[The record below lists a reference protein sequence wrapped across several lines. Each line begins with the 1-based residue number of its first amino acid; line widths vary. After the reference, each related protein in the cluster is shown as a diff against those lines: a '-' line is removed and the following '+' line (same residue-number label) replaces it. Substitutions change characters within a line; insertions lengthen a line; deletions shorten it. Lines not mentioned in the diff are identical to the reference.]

1 MRAKLL
7 LISSPN
13 WLDSANPPRT
23 RDLEALSQAVQALR
37 PPRRVSTEP
46 LAKDFGLRLEF
57 EHLYLYAGQH
67 GCVPL
72 RFTNTGDKA
81 IRRICFSGSCK
92 AFEKADRPIEFEKSV
107 HLAPGGATE
116 NRNCDFDLR
125 QTSGNYALDFS
136 GSFLDEQD
144 LWHAFQGSFTLTV
157 HSEAYSDPLP
167 GDIKGQWIEVP
178 LEEDPDATYLL
189 RKKQEA
195 SQRPTAMVL
204 KAEPLYRVT
213 SNAALISF
221 TDTQSDRVIW
231 VWTGTHCTIGK
242 APNSDLACV
251 LLPDN
256 VENKEKNKLISRKHC
271 SIEIQPNRVILEDLK
286 STNGTFVDNVRI
298 RSPVTLRNG
307 QMISLAAKLF
317 LHYLDFRSL
326 DESREVREAMRRC
339 TTALDCT
346 TALAKLSLKKNRES
360 SPLEAFLLR
369 RQNNYSDKLEY
380 LFLIRSAILGSSLK
394 YAAICV
400 QQNSVCDQHARLI
413 FHAQQYFIEDL
424 QSNSG
429 TWVDDKRL
437 EPSLPIPLGPESRIR
452 VGDVEIGFDI
462 RVA

>member
-1 MRAKLL
+1 
-7 LISSPN
+7 
-13 WLDSANPPRT
+13 
-23 RDLEALSQAVQALR
+23 
-37 PPRRVSTEP
+37 
-46 LAKDFGLRLEF
+46 
-57 EHLYLYAGQH
+57 
-67 GCVPL
+67 
-72 RFTNTGDKA
+72 
-81 IRRICFSGSCK
+81 
-92 AFEKADRPIEFEKSV
+92 
-107 HLAPGGATE
+107 
-116 NRNCDFDLR
+116 
-125 QTSGNYALDFS
+125 
-136 GSFLDEQD
+136 
-144 LWHAFQGSFTLTV
+144 
-157 HSEAYSDPLP
+157 
-167 GDIKGQWIEVP
+167 VP
-178 LEEDPDATYLL
+178 LEEDPNATYLL

-317 LHYLDFRSL
+317 LRYLDFRSL
-326 DESREVREAMRRC
+326 DESREVREALSRC

-346 TALAKLSLKKNRES
+346 TALAKLSLKKNRKS

-400 QQNSVCDQHARLI
+400 QENSVCDQHARLI

-437 EPSLPIPLGPESRIR
+437 EPYLPIPLGPESRIR
-452 VGDVEIGFDI
+452 VGDVEIRFDI
-462 RVA
+462 RQAY